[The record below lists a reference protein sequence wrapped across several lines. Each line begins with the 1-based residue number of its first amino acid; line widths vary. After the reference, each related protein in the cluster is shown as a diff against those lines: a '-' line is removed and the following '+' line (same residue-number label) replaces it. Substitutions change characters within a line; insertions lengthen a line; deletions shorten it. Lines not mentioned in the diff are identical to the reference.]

1 MRRRTSPPSFVPK
14 LFALCSSAAA
24 SALGQAPEPAAPP
37 PQPPIAPFTFEAES
51 GTRGNEIERKQEGGV
66 DFITAKTNGQGANP
80 ARPSRVVRYEV
91 RFPTP
96 GEYELY
102 ARVRV
107 GPDGGQDDSFFF
119 AKSFGKKDP
128 AKNDDWVVSNNLGG
142 VGQHSPDDPIR
153 RGGIAAPGSWN
164 WVNVSSLAGPLT
176 SFSFTVPPGKLKQTL
191 EIGTR
196 EDGLSIDKFGF
207 GPARFTH
214 TVSEIER
221 GLPGR
226 YVPPP
231 PPPPPYTPT
240 GPALAH
246 GHTKFLG
253 GAYSPVQSVNFSAY
267 FNQVTPENAG
277 KWGAV
282 EVERDVMRWDD
293 LDAAYA
299 FARKN
304 DMPFKL
310 HVLVWGNQQPAWIE
324 QLPPEE
330 QREEI
335 EEWFA
340 ALAER
345 YPDLDQIE
353 VVNEPLNDPPSKP
366 GEGGGN
372 YLEALGG
379 TGQSGWDWVLGSF
392 RLARAHFP
400 RAKLLINEFSIMNN
414 ARDAERYR
422 QLIEL
427 LKKEGTIDAVG
438 IQAHS
443 FETRALND
451 ALLKNLEQ
459 ISGAG
464 LPIYI
469 TEFDVDGIEDDE
481 QLADFQRLFPMLWEH
496 PAVRGFT
503 FWGYR
508 PGMWRTQQGAFL
520 AHENGAERKAL
531 VWLRQY
537 LSDTRPQLAPVVK
550 LPPRPEPLPLPLP
563 APAPPPVIA
572 PSVQAPSVTPTTP
585 SGRSPV
591 HTKLPQRRRQ

>member
-1 MRRRTSPPSFVPK
+1 MRRSSPPLVVPS
-14 LFALCSSAAA
+14 LFALCLHAATSARA
-24 SALGQAPEPAAPP
+24 QEPPAPP
-37 PQPPIAPFTFEAES
+37 PLPPVAPFAFEAES
-51 GTRGNEIERKQEGGV
+51 GARGKEIERKQEGVV
-66 DFITAKTNGQGANP
+66 DFVTAKTNGQGGNP
-80 ARPSRVVRYEV
+80 ARPSRVIRYEL
-91 RFPTP
+91 RFPAP

-107 GPDGGQDDSFFF
+107 GPDGAQDDSFFF

-128 AKNDDWVVSNNLGG
+128 AKSDDWVVSNNLGG
-142 VGQHSPDDPIR
+142 VGQRSRDDLVR
-153 RGGIAAPGSWN
+153 RGGVPETGSWN
-164 WVNVSSLAGPLT
+164 WVNVSSYAGPLA
-176 SFSFTVPPGKLKQTL
+176 SFSFTVPPGRLTQTL
-191 EIGTR
+191 ELGAR
-196 EDGLSIDKFGF
+196 EDGLSIDKLAF
-207 GPARFTH
+207 GPARITH
-214 TVSEIER
+214 SVKELEQ

-226 YVPPP
+226 YIPPP
-231 PPPPPYTPT
+231 PPPPPYTPS

-246 GHTKFLG
+246 GHRKFLG
-253 GAYSPVQSVNFSAY
+253 GAYSPVQSVNFAAY

-282 EVERDVMRWDD
+282 EAERDVMRWDD

-304 DMPFKL
+304 GMPFKL
-310 HVLVWGNQQPAWIE
+310 HVLVWGNQQPAWLE
-324 QLPPEE
+324 QLAPEE

-335 EEWFA
+335 EEWFQ

-379 TGQSGWDWVLGSF
+379 AGQTGWDWILSAF
-392 RLARAHFP
+392 RMARARFP
-400 RAKLLINEFSIMNN
+400 RAMLLINEFSILNN

-422 QLIEL
+422 QIIEL

-443 FETRALND
+443 FETRAPNETLR
-451 ALLKNLEQ
+451 KNLEQ
-459 ISGAG
+459 ISAAG

-469 TEFDVDGIEDDE
+469 TELDVDGIEDDE
-481 QLADFQRLFPMLWEH
+481 QLADFQRLFPLLWEH
-496 PAVRGFT
+496 PAVRGIT

-531 VWLRQY
+531 VWLGQY
-537 LSDTRPQLAPVVK
+537 LRETRPKLAPVVK
-550 LPPRPEPLPLPLP
+550 PSPRPEHLPPPRPVL
-563 APAPPPVIA
+563 AQPPVIA
-572 PSVQAPSVTPTTP
+572 PSVEQSVPAPSR
-585 SGRSPV
+585 RSPV
-591 HTKLPQRRRQ
+591 RTKLPQRRRE